1 MVGGRARP
9 VPAVL
14 ISIVTV
20 NLNDA
25 AGLRATAE
33 SVLAQRYRT
42 RQWLVIDG
50 GSTDGSRDVIAAF
63 AAHID
68 HWSSA
73 PDRGVYDAMNQGLR
87 RARGRYVIF
96 MNAGDRFAEPAALGR
111 IATALGAAP
120 AADLLLGGTELEL
133 PSGRRIYRPPRAAV
147 AWLRF
152 GPPAYHQATVIRRA
166 AHLLVPYDLRLR
178 VSADYGAVAAL
189 LMRGARAVC
198 LDRPLAIRRCD
209 PDSLSERETRVRLA
223 DFVRVQRE
231 TLAKGWPEISLN
243 LGRQLL
249 VFLAYRALAGHDAR
263 PSTEKM
269 RADIK
274 QIIQGDKYQY

>member
-1 MVGGRARP
+1 M
-9 VPAVL
+9 L
-14 ISIVTV
+14 ISIITV

-33 SVLAQRYRT
+33 SVLAQRYRE
-42 RQWLVIDG
+42 REWLVIDG
-50 GSTDGSRDVIAAF
+50 GSTDGSQDVIAAF
-63 AAHID
+63 AAQID
-68 HWSSA
+68 HWWSA

-96 MNAGDRFAEPAALGR
+96 MNAGDRFAEPAVLGR

-120 AADLLLGGTELEL
+120 GADLLLGGTVLEL

-152 GPPAYHQATVIRRA
+152 GPPAYHQATVIRRE
-166 AHLLVPYDLRLR
+166 AHLLVPYDLSLR

-189 LMRGARAVC
+189 VARGAQAVC
-198 LDRPLAIRRCD
+198 LDRALAIRRCG

-231 TLAKGWPEISLN
+231 TLAKRWPEISLN

-249 VFLAYRALAGHDAR
+249 AYVAYRAWAGR
-263 PSTEKM
+263 PGT
-269 RADIK
+269 
-274 QIIQGDKYQY
+274 

>member
-1 MVGGRARP
+1 
-9 VPAVL
+9 VL

-33 SVLAQRYRT
+33 SVLAQRYRK

-50 GSTDGSRDVIAAF
+50 GSTDGSQDVIRAF
-63 AAHID
+63 AARID

-73 PDRGVYDAMNQGLR
+73 PDRGTYDAMNQGLR

-96 MNAGDRFAEPAALGR
+96 MNAGDRFAGPAALER
-111 IATALGAAP
+111 IAGALGETP
-120 AADLLLGGTELEL
+120 GADLLLGGTVLEL

-189 LMRGARAVC
+189 IGRGARAVC

-231 TLAKGWPEISLN
+231 TLAKGWPEIGLN
-243 LGRQLL
+243 LARQLL
-249 VFLAYRALAGHDAR
+249 VFLAYRALRNADPAPSQAGLSR
-263 PSTEKM
+263 V
-269 RADIK
+269 
-274 QIIQGDKYQY
+274 

>member
-1 MVGGRARP
+1 
-9 VPAVL
+9 VL

-33 SVLAQRYRT
+33 SVLAQRHRE

-50 GSTDGSRDVIAAF
+50 GSTDGSQDVIRAF
-63 AAHID
+63 AARID

-96 MNAGDRFAEPAALGR
+96 MNAGDRFAGPAALEHV
-111 IATALGAAP
+111 AAALGEAP
-120 AADLLLGGTELEL
+120 AADLLLGGTLLEL
-133 PSGRRIYRPPRAAV
+133 PSGRRVYRPPRAAV

-166 AHLLVPYDLRLR
+166 AHLPVPYDLRLR
-178 VSADYGAVAAL
+178 VSADYGAIAAL
-189 LMRGARAVC
+189 VARGARAVC

-209 PDSLSERETRVRLA
+209 PDSLSERETRIRLA

-231 TLAKGWPEISLN
+231 TLAKSWPETSLN
-243 LGRQLL
+243 LSRQVL
-249 VFLAYRALAGHDAR
+249 VFLAYRALAGR
-263 PSTEKM
+263 
-269 RADIK
+269 RAGPASGRALTGGS
-274 QIIQGDKYQY
+274 QTFQGDRHR